1 MLVLL
6 LHIGERVL
14 CIRAAYV
21 TEVIPR
27 VPAPSG
33 LLHYRGQVIPVV
45 DLKLLLAGEPSS
57 DFLSTRVV
65 IVEHGGVRAGLVAER
80 LTETASLHESEL
92 VTPPATAAQEPY
104 LGAVI
109 LRGGTMMRE
118 LLVDGVVE
126 RLAGAEARA

>member
-14 CIRAAYV
+14 CIRASYV

-33 LLHYRGQVIPVV
+33 LLHYRGRIIPIV
-45 DLKLLLAGEPSS
+45 DLKLLLTGEPSS
-57 DFLSTRVV
+57 DFLSTRIVV
-65 IVEHGGVRAGLVAER
+65 VEHGGACTGLVAER
-80 LTETASLHESEL
+80 LTETAKLEESEL

-109 LRGGTMMRE
+109 LRDGTMMRE
-118 LLVDGVVE
+118 LLVE
-126 RLAGAEARA
+126 RLAGREGQA

>member
-6 LHIGERVL
+6 LHIGERVF
-14 CIRAAYV
+14 CIRASYV

-33 LLHYRGQVIPVV
+33 LLHYRGQIIPIV
-45 DLKLLLAGEPSS
+45 DLKLLLTGEPSS
-57 DFLSTRVV
+57 DFLSTRIVV
-65 IVEHGGVRAGLVAER
+65 VEHGDERVGLVAER
-80 LTETASLHESEL
+80 LTETASLEEREL
-92 VTPPATAAQEPY
+92 VTPPATAAEEPY

-118 LLVDGVVE
+118 LLVE
-126 RLAGAEARA
+126 RLAAAEVRA